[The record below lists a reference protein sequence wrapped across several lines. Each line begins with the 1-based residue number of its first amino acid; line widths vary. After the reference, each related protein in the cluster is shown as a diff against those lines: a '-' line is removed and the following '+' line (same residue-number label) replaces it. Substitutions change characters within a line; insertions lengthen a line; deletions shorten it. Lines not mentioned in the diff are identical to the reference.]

1 MPRSRTTSSG
11 RSLRYSVQVVPSKT
25 PESWPSAHTSAA
37 SSAPASSSTA
47 EPGVPRQTTLP
58 TRRVGWAGR
67 SGSPKPPRPAG
78 PVPPGIERRASRSSS
93 SGRRTRPSTRSRHV
107 VAGTC
112 AIPKCPITYRSS
124 TAVTAAPRASGGRCR
139 FTAPAGDITV
149 PGGRP
154 GPSVVSPSTLEGL
167 PGHVRCPEHPGP
179 VTDDRS
185 SPPDG
190 REEEEAAARRAV
202 VRQGLSVAAA
212 TGLYGAS
219 FGALGVTSGLSVLQ
233 TCLLSL
239 LLFSGGSPFALVGIL
254 GGGGTV
260 AAAVAASSLLGV
272 RNALYGLQLV
282 PTMQPAGG
290 RRFAMAHV
298 TIDESTAVAVSQST
312 PPLRRLGFWV
322 TGLGVF
328 VGWNLMTL
336 AGALA
341 GSALGDPKRFR
352 AR

>member
-1 MPRSRTTSSG
+1 
-11 RSLRYSVQVVPSKT
+11 
-25 PESWPSAHTSAA
+25 
-37 SSAPASSSTA
+37 
-47 EPGVPRQTTLP
+47 
-58 TRRVGWAGR
+58 
-67 SGSPKPPRPAG
+67 
-78 PVPPGIERRASRSSS
+78 
-93 SGRRTRPSTRSRHV
+93 
-107 VAGTC
+107 
-112 AIPKCPITYRSS
+112 
-124 TAVTAAPRASGGRCR
+124 
-139 FTAPAGDITV
+139 
-149 PGGRP
+149 
-154 GPSVVSPSTLEGL
+154 
-167 PGHVRCPEHPGP
+167 

-185 SPPDG
+185 SPPRGHD
-190 REEEEAAARRAV
+190 EEETAARRAV

-239 LLFSGGSPFALVGIL
+239 LLFSGGSQFALIGIL

-282 PTMQPAGG
+282 PTMRPAGW

-312 PPLRRLGFWV
+312 RPLRRLGFWV

-341 GSALGDPKRFR
+341 GSALGDPKRFGLDAAASAAFVALLWPRLR
-352 AR
+352 ARQPVAIAVVGAVVTTVLVPVIPEGLPVLAAAIVGASVAWCWPARRDPAAPDAGDAGGVRG